1 MINRR
6 ITIPTIVSAVLFAFC
21 LPTLAAAQSN
31 DPWWQ
36 GRDRDRD
43 YRRDRNRDDRRDR
56 RDDRRDRRRDH
67 DDDDDDHYYGNSG
80 RNGNYDTRNL
90 RSVAERIKERSK
102 SLERSV
108 DRLLDN
114 SRVNGTRREDRIN
127 GEVREFRQAAERFRN
142 RVDDSRDLNRSRQEA
157 QNLFQTANR
166 SERMLAR
173 LRVDSR
179 TYADWREIKQDL
191 RIVANA
197 YGLSYN
203 GNDDGYYRNG
213 NGRYDPR
220 DRNRNRD
227 RRSGRNDDNNWWRQ
241 LPGIINGRP

>member
-6 ITIPTIVSAVLFAFC
+6 TTILTIVSAVLFAFC
-21 LPTLAAAQSN
+21 LPALASAQSN

-36 GRDRDRD
+36 DRDRDRD

-56 RDDRRDRRRDH
+56 RRDH
-67 DDDDDDHYYGNSG
+67 DDDDDNHYYGNSR

-90 RSVAERIKERSK
+90 RNVAERIKDRSK

-114 SRVNGTRREDRIN
+114 SRVDGTRREDHIN
-127 GEVREFRQAAERFRN
+127 QDVREFRKAADRFRS
-142 RVDDSRDLNRSRQEA
+142 RVDNNGRDRNRGYQEA
-157 QNLFQTANR
+157 QNLLQSANHA
-166 SERMLAR
+166 ERMLAR

-203 GNDDGYYRNG
+203 GNNDGYYRNG
-213 NGRYDPR
+213 GYDPR
-220 DRNRNRD
+220 DNRNRD
-227 RRSGRNDDNNWWRQ
+227 RNGRNDDNWWRQ
-241 LPGIINGRP
+241 LPGIINGRRP

>member
-6 ITIPTIVSAVLFAFC
+6 ITVLTIISAVLFAFC
-21 LPTLAAAQSN
+21 LPVLAAAQSN
-31 DPWWQ
+31 DPYWQ
-36 GRDRDRD
+36 DRD
-43 YRRDRNRDDRRDR
+43 RDDRRDRR

-67 DDDDDDHYYGNSG
+67 DDDHDDDDNYYGNSG

-90 RSVAERIKERSK
+90 RSVAERIKDRSR
-102 SLERSV
+102 SLERNV

-114 SRVNGTRREDRIN
+114 SRVNGTRREDHVN
-127 GEVREFRQAAERFRN
+127 QDVREFRQAADRFRSRVGDNGRDRN
-142 RVDDSRDLNRSRQEA
+142 RGYQEA
-157 QNLFQTANR
+157 QNLLQSANHA
-166 SERMLAR
+166 ERMLAR

-203 GNDDGYYRNG
+203 GNDDGYYRND

-220 DRNRNRD
+220 DDRNRD
-227 RRSGRNDDNNWWRQ
+227 RRSGRNNDDNWWRQ
-241 LPGIINGRP
+241 LPGIINGRRP